1 MSVKSAGMAIGAV
14 ILGYSAPLAA
24 FGIFTLALLE
34 PALQIEL
41 AQSVSIPTHW
51 SMFLAGL
58 IGGGIGTTVAI
69 IKKVYEKQNIDIQ
82 KRVEELQHEKRVM
95 GLERDLS
102 EQRIMLNSA
111 VYNEDWLEANMKIE
125 DLEKIL
131 YNMREKKGLERVRE
145 ITTADS
151 NVE

>member
-1 MSVKSAGMAIGAV
+1 MSVKSAGIAIGAV

-51 SMFLAGL
+51 SMFLAGI
-58 IGGGIGTTVAI
+58 IGGGIGTAVAI

-82 KRVEELQHEKRVM
+82 KKVEELQHEKRIM
-95 GLERDLS
+95 SLERDLS

-111 VYNEDWLEANMKIE
+111 IYNEDWLKANMKIA
-125 DLEKIL
+125 DLDRILNEMKAKAAPKPVKI
-131 YNMREKKGLERVRE
+131 E
-145 ITTADS
+145 
-151 NVE
+151 